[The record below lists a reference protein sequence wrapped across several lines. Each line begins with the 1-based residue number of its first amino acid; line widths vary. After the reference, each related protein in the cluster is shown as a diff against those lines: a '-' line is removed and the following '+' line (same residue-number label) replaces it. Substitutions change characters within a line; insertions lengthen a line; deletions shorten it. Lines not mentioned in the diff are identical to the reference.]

1 MAGESAD
8 GDEEKVSLEH
18 LLKESKNPLI
28 LGHQNADPDAVCSM
42 IAFARLYRTLNP
54 GGTPQLAA
62 EDISRLSTQVLKIF
76 QPKMKISGTPE
87 SDHDLLILLDTNS
100 RFQLG
105 DTLQHIPENPS
116 KTIVIDHHERNPEID
131 LIAKHQILHDD
142 KSSTCEIM
150 ANIYSDLGVQI
161 DASTA
166 NLLLT
171 GMIFDTRRFFYA
183 DLETLSTAM
192 NLIEAGA
199 DYEKC
204 VRSLLIKPDRSERI
218 ARLKAATRVKV
229 HLIGD
234 WIVATSKINAFE
246 ASACRGLIELGA
258 DVAIV
263 AGNPS
268 KDVVRFSS
276 RSTRNFFEKTGVSL
290 GSDVMEPI
298 GRLIEGEGGGHANA
312 AGANG
317 KKNLDKA
324 IVHSVELIRRAVETK
339 TTSDGSSK

>member
-1 MAGESAD
+1 VAGESAD

-18 LLKESKNPLI
+18 LLKHSKKPLI

-42 IAFARLYRTLNP
+42 IAFARLYKALNP
-54 GGTPQLAA
+54 NGNPQLAA
-62 EDISRLSTQVLKIF
+62 DDVSRLSNQVLKIF
-76 QPKMKISGTPE
+76 QPKMEISGTPK
-87 SDHDLLILLDTNS
+87 SDHDLVVLLDTNS

-105 DTLQHIPENPS
+105 NTLQHIPENPS
-116 KTIVIDHHERNPEID
+116 KTIVIDHHEKNPEID
-131 LIAKHQILHDD
+131 LISDHQIVHDD

-150 ANIYSDLGVQI
+150 VNLYSDLGVQI

-183 DLETLSTAM
+183 GLETLSTAM
-192 NLIEAGA
+192 KLIEAGA
-199 DYEKC
+199 DYEEC

-276 RSTRNFFEKTGVSL
+276 RSTRDFFEKTGVSL
-290 GSDVMEPI
+290 GSHVMEPI
-298 GRLIEGEGGGHANA
+298 GQLIEGEGGGHANA

-317 KKNLDKA
+317 KKNLEKA
-324 IVHSVELIRRAVETK
+324 IVHSVELIKRAVEMK
-339 TTSDGSSK
+339 TTSGGSLK

>member
-1 MAGESAD
+1 M
-8 GDEEKVSLEH
+8 SLDL
-18 LLKESKNPLI
+18 LLKDSMNPLI

-42 IAFARLYRTLNP
+42 IAFARLYKTLNP
-54 GGTPQLAA
+54 DGIPQLAA
-62 EDISRLSTQVLKIF
+62 DDTSRLSNQVLRIF
-76 QPKMKISGTPE
+76 EPEMKVSRTPE

-100 RFQLG
+100 RYQLG
-105 DTLQHIPENPS
+105 TSLQHIPDNPS

-131 LIAKHQILHDD
+131 LIAEHQIVHED

-150 ANIYSDLGVQI
+150 VKVYSDLGIQI
-161 DASTA
+161 DANTA

-183 DLETLSTAM
+183 DSETLAAAIE
-192 NLIEAGA
+192 LIEAGA

-218 ARLKAATRVKV
+218 ARLKAAGRVKV

-234 WIVATSKINAFE
+234 WILATSKINAFE

-263 AGNPS
+263 GGSPS

-276 RSTRNFFEKTGVSL
+276 RSTRDFFEKTGVSL
-290 GSDVMEPI
+290 GSDVMELV
-298 GRLIEGEGGGHANA
+298 GQLIEGKGGGHANA

-317 KKNLDKA
+317 KRNLEKA
-324 IVHSVELIRRAVETK
+324 MDRSVELIRGAVEVK
-339 TTSDGSSK
+339 TNSDRS

>member
-1 MAGESAD
+1 VSIES
-8 GDEEKVSLEH
+8 
-18 LLKESKNPLI
+18 LLKDSINPLI

-42 IAFARLYRTLNP
+42 IAFARLYKTLNP
-54 GGTPQLAA
+54 DGLPQLAA
-62 EDISRLSTQVLKIF
+62 DDTSRLSNQVLRIF
-76 QPKMKISGTPE
+76 APEMKILRTPE
-87 SDHDLLILLDTNS
+87 SGHDLLILLDTNS

-105 DTLQHIPENPS
+105 TPLQHIPDNPS

-131 LIAKHQILHDD
+131 LVAEHQILHED

-150 ANIYSDLGVQI
+150 VKVYSDLGIQI
-161 DASTA
+161 DADTA

-183 DLETLSTAM
+183 DSETLAAAIE
-192 NLIEAGA
+192 LIEAGA
-199 DYEKC
+199 EYEKC

-218 ARLKAATRVKV
+218 ARLKAAGRVKV

-234 WIVATSKINAFE
+234 WILATSRINAFE

-263 AGNPS
+263 GGSPS
-268 KDVVRFSS
+268 KDIVRFSS
-276 RSTRNFFEKTGVSL
+276 RSTRDFFEKTGVSL
-290 GSDVMEPI
+290 GSDVMEPL
-298 GRLIEGEGGGHANA
+298 GQLIEGEGGGHANA

-317 KKNLDKA
+317 KTNFEKA
-324 IVHSVELIRRAVETK
+324 MDRSVELIKGAVEAK
-339 TTSDGSSK
+339 TSSDGSSA

>member
-1 MAGESAD
+1 MR
-8 GDEEKVSLEH
+8 LEQ
-18 LLKESKNPLI
+18 LLKDSKNPLI

-42 IAFARLYRTLNP
+42 IAFAKLYKTLNP
-54 GGTPQLAA
+54 DGKPHLAA
-62 EDISRLSTQVLKIF
+62 DDTSRLSNQVLRIF
-76 QPKMKISGTPE
+76 EPEMKISRTPE
-87 SDHDLLILLDTNS
+87 SDYDLLILLDTNS

-105 DTLQHIPENPS
+105 TPLQHIPDNPS
-116 KTIVIDHHERNPEID
+116 KTIVIDHHEPNPEID
-131 LIAKHQILHDD
+131 HIAEHQIVRDD

-150 ANIYSDLGVQI
+150 VKVYSDLGVQI
-161 DASTA
+161 DANTA

-183 DLETLSTAM
+183 DSETLAAAIE
-192 NLIEAGA
+192 LVEAGA

-204 VRSLLIKPDRSERI
+204 VKSLLIRPNRSERI
-218 ARLKAATRVKV
+218 ARLKAAGRVKV

-234 WIVATSKINAFE
+234 WIVAISKIKAFE

-263 AGNPS
+263 GGSPS

-276 RSTRNFFEKTGVSL
+276 RSTRDFFEKTGVSL
-290 GSDVMEPI
+290 GFDVMEPL
-298 GRLIEGEGGGHANA
+298 GQLIEGEGGGHANA

-317 KKNLDKA
+317 KKNFEKA
-324 IVHSVELIRRAVETK
+324 MDYSIELIRGAIEAK
-339 TTSDGSSK
+339 TISDESST

>member
-1 MAGESAD
+1 
-8 GDEEKVSLEH
+8 VSLEL
-18 LLKESKNPLI
+18 LLKSSKTPLI

-42 IAFARLYRTLNP
+42 IAFAKLYKTLNP
-54 GGTPQLAA
+54 DGTPQLAA
-62 EDISRLSTQVLKIF
+62 DDTSRLSNQVLQIFAPELKIL
-76 QPKMKISGTPE
+76 KTPE
-87 SDHDLLILLDTNS
+87 SSHDLLILIDTNS

-105 DTLQHIPENPS
+105 HPLQHIPDNPS
-116 KTIVIDHHERNPEID
+116 KTIVIDHHERNPEIN
-131 LIAKHQILHDD
+131 LLAEHQILRED

-150 ANIYSDLGVQI
+150 VKVYSDLGIQI

-171 GMIFDTRRFFYA
+171 GIIFDTRRFFYA
-183 DLETLSTAM
+183 DLETLAAVIE
-192 NLIEAGA
+192 LIEMGA

-218 ARLKAATRVKV
+218 ARLKAAGRTKV

-234 WIVATSKINAFE
+234 WIVAISKINAFE

-263 AGNPS
+263 GGSPS
-268 KDVVRFSS
+268 KDVVRLSS
-276 RSTRNFFEKTGVSL
+276 RSTSDFFEKTGVSL
-290 GSDVMEPI
+290 GSDVMEPL
-298 GRLIEGEGGGHANA
+298 GLLIEGEGGGHANA

-317 KKNLDKA
+317 KKNLEKA
-324 IVHSVELIRRAVETK
+324 MNRSVELIRKAVEAK
-339 TTSDGSSK
+339 TSSTEISI

>member
-8 GDEEKVSLEH
+8 GDEEKVSLGP
-18 LLKESKNPLI
+18 LLRNSKNPLI

-42 IAFARLYRTLNP
+42 IAFARLYKKFNP
-54 GGTPQLAA
+54 DGTPQLVA
-62 EDISRLSTQVLKIF
+62 DDVSRLSNQVLQIF
-76 QPKMKISGTPE
+76 APEMKVSRTPE

-105 DTLQHIPENPS
+105 DALQHIPENPS
-116 KTIVIDHHERNPEID
+116 KTIVIDHHEKNPEID
-131 LIAKHQILHDD
+131 LIADHQILHED

-150 ANIYSDLGVQI
+150 VNIYSDLGVQI
-161 DASTA
+161 DATTA

-183 DLETLSTAM
+183 DLETLSTAIK
-192 NLIEAGA
+192 LIEAGA

-218 ARLKAATRVKV
+218 ARLKAAARVKV
-229 HLIGD
+229 HLIDD

-246 ASACRGLIELGA
+246 ASACRGLIEMGA

-263 AGNPS
+263 GGSPT

-276 RSTRNFFEKTGVSL
+276 RSTREFFEKTGVSL
-290 GSDVMEPI
+290 GSDVMEQI
-298 GRLIEGEGGGHANA
+298 GQLIEGEGGGHANA

-317 KKNLDKA
+317 KKNLEKA
-324 IVHSVELIRRAVETK
+324 LVHSVELIRGAVKTK
-339 TTSDGSSK
+339 TSSDGSSK